1 MSHHYLYIT
10 YSSPTFDLGW
20 ESDYYWLNDVM
31 TACAAWNL
39 LLPSRSQLVVSIS
52 WEAFLASLQLITK
65 IVGPHRPAKAD
76 LVPGRRGQ

>member
-52 WEAFLASLQLITK
+52 WEAFLA
-65 IVGPHRPAKAD
+65 R
-76 LVPGRRGQ
+76 